1 MFHILQMGA
10 FVFVR
15 LTLCYYLNQTN
26 SLKWGGEGGY
36 SKIQNIVFVLV
47 KKKKITFIL
56 QGSILLKYYT
66 ERKVE
71 LFVGK
76 QNIIL
81 GNYTRINIVLKTL
94 KQRGFKKITQ

>member
-1 MFHILQMGA
+1 MLLFKSD
-10 FVFVR
+10 R
-15 LTLCYYLNQTN
+15 N

-56 QGSILLKYYT
+56 QGSIFLKYYT

-81 GNYTRINIVLKTL
+81 GHYTRINIVLKTL
-94 KQRGFKKITQ
+94 KQTGF

>member
-1 MFHILQMGA
+1 MLLFKSD
-10 FVFVR
+10 R
-15 LTLCYYLNQTN
+15 N

-36 SKIQNIVFVLV
+36 CKIQNIVFVLV

-56 QGSILLKYYT
+56 QGSIFLKYYT

-94 KQRGFKKITQ
+94 KQTGF